1 MKNPRNGKDP
11 DPKKKVV
18 KGKRYPGIGTFKT
31 EKTRTTN
38 GGLLK
43 PYEFT
48 TQSMD
53 TTGYSKGKQNFKL
66 VTTKGTGDLATG
78 SKIKSKS
85 VKSVSRNNVLSTL
98 KKLENKKS
106 GGVIKS
112 KKKNNGKNKR
122 NIN

>member
-1 MKNPRNGKDP
+1 MLKPTKL
-11 DPKKKVV
+11 
-18 KGKRYPGIGTFKT
+18 KGKKYPGIGTFKT

-53 TTGYSKGKQNFKL
+53 TTGYSKGKQNFDL

-85 VKSVSRNNVLSTL
+85 VKSVSRNNVPSTL
-98 KKLENKKS
+98 KKLEDKKS
-106 GGVIKS
+106 GGVI
-112 KKKNNGKNKR
+112 
-122 NIN
+122 

>member
-1 MKNPRNGKDP
+1 MKNPRNRKDP
-11 DPKKKVV
+11 DPIKKII

-31 EKTRTTN
+31 EKTRTTS

-66 VTTKGTGDLATG
+66 VTTKGTGDLTG
-78 SKIKSKS
+78 GKIKSKS
-85 VKSVSRNNVLSTL
+85 VKSVSRNNVPSTL
-98 KKLENKKS
+98 KKLENRKS

-122 NIN
+122 NIK